1 MAKEP
6 TREEDERHLLMLEAR
21 DLGMSATQIG
31 VRFGVTR
38 NSVLGVF
45 KRVDDA
51 GRCHSGVEPDHPSS
65 HLQAPGA
72 GGIGMK
78 RRAVIRP

>member
-21 DLGMSATQIG
+21 DLGMSAAQIG

-51 GRCHSGVEPDHPSS
+51 VKAAE
-65 HLQAPGA
+65 
-72 GGIGMK
+72 K
-78 RRAVIRP
+78 

>member
-6 TREEDERHLLMLEAR
+6 TREEDERRLLMLEAR

-51 GRCHSGVEPDHPSS
+51 VKAAEMCPP
-65 HLQAPGA
+65 QPT
-72 GGIGMK
+72 
-78 RRAVIRP
+78 RP

>member
-6 TREEDERHLLMLEAR
+6 TREEDERRLLMLEAR

-51 GRCHSGVEPDHPSS
+51 VKAAE
-65 HLQAPGA
+65 
-72 GGIGMK
+72 K
-78 RRAVIRP
+78 

>member
-1 MAKEP
+1 METLCASTTLP
-6 TREEDERHLLMLEAR
+6 P
-21 DLGMSATQIG
+21 QIG

-51 GRCHSGVEPDHPSS
+51 VKAAE
-65 HLQAPGA
+65 
-72 GGIGMK
+72 K
-78 RRAVIRP
+78 